1 MKEIFISWSRE
12 TKPVAEAIGNW
23 LSETT
28 AELSGWVSAVDI
40 IAGQKWRTEIDTAL
54 DASVCAV
61 ACLGPSA
68 VRSPWVLYETGAI
81 GSKKPVI
88 PITLLVPPNKLSP
101 TLTEFQILN
110 PFPGPNAEPDG
121 AVPRKLAQS
130 LTQITGHDLVEQDLI
145 PEADDRLLSALRK
158 YSASRI
164 EAIRAILHA
173 TKRSD
178 TLIEILKF
186 VKVQR
191 TSSPRS
197 LSEDGHIK
205 ELMGK
210 KYLAAMA
217 IFWLSANGLL
227 DVDDFNNVTAGK
239 VSISFDGNLL
249 LSSLIGSGG

>member
-23 LSETT
+23 LSETS
-28 AELSGWVSAVDI
+28 AELHAWVSSVDI
-40 IAGQKWRTEIDTAL
+40 IAGQKWRTEIDKALTAT
-54 DASVCAV
+54 VGAV

-88 PITLLVPPNKLSP
+88 PITLLVPPDKLPP

-110 PFPGPNAEPDG
+110 PFPEPNAEPDG
-121 AVPRKLAQS
+121 ALPRKLAQS
-130 LTQITGHDLVEQDLI
+130 LAQITGHDLSAQAPI
-145 PEADDRLLSALRK
+145 PDADERLLSALRN
-158 YSASRI
+158 YSAGRI
-164 EAIRAILHA
+164 ASIQAILHA
-173 TKRSD
+173 TKRRD

-186 VKVQR
+186 TKAQR

-197 LSEDGHIK
+197 LSENSQVK

-217 IFWLSANGLL
+217 IFWLSENGLL
-227 DVDDFNNVTAGK
+227 NVDDFDNVTTGK
-239 VSISFDGNLL
+239 VSIAFDGNLL
-249 LSSLIGSGG
+249 LSSLARSDG